1 MRCEF
6 QVRCNGGSI
15 PTLLT
20 SDAPYCRRRPE
31 GERSCSSEQ
40 HRASHTTH
48 QHGYALL
55 GLFEVNLRS
64 AKGAHELNSGRAR
77 GQSSFLTL
85 PKAEEKTNNPHPL
98 SSGRMRHVSNT
109 SYFLALCCELAV
121 FHVCHVPLPAIY
133 RGLDSAKARVILR
146 LLCRWCVAVDV
157 DTTPTADKRQS

>member
-6 QVRCNGGSI
+6 QVRCNGGSR

-40 HRASHTTH
+40 HRASQNQQSTSFVI
-48 QHGYALL
+48 GKDAPCVEYCVLL
-55 GLFEVNLRS
+55 GLVLLLS
-64 AKGAHELNSGRAR
+64 HGRRVR
-77 GQSSFLTL
+77 GDCGSRERKREQQNVRREGTHWF
-85 PKAEEKTNNPHPL
+85 
-98 SSGRMRHVSNT
+98 GDG
-109 SYFLALCCELAV
+109 ELAV

>member
-6 QVRCNGGSI
+6 QVRCNGGSR

-109 SYFLALCCELAV
+109 AYFLALCCCCRMAGGFVATAGVGSGSVNSKMSAGRGHTGLAMV
-121 FHVCHVPLPAIY
+121 
-133 RGLDSAKARVILR
+133 S
-146 LLCRWCVAVDV
+146 
-157 DTTPTADKRQS
+157 